1 MSAMLDAVRESAGRV
16 FAAVAGL
23 DFAGGWSV
31 VAANGLAGML
41 LPENPGWEGFAAVAE
56 LAGYHAVGLPVG
68 EAMIGAAA
76 LTAMG
81 LPATGVISVGE
92 AVGDLADGRFTGVV
106 CGVPWGADSAVAVA
120 ESGGAVFAVE
130 VRRGAVTRGQN
141 VAGEAR
147 DSLLFRESVVLGVVP
162 AGLPLLWQVAVLR
175 AAQSAGALRRALA
188 LSIEHAN
195 TRQQFGRALGKFQAV
210 QQALAVLAEESAA
223 CGSAAAGAAAVLADG
238 GDAGLAVENFRVVE
252 NLRNQTHAVVLVKL
266 ALVAGDDASAFL
278 AAMLEG
284 IEPVVGQFGGVR
296 MAENAK
302 NAAIMFGVMFW
313 LGLHRA
319 PLNLNRERRLAQ
331 AGMKCRRH
339 FTAGCN
345 RVLQRRSGRRK
356 FCRHPRDELDRE
368 QIRPQGFHEF
378 RRQAFGFFIAA
389 GAAVEGFGFENE
401 FAVGV
406 QDAVAKVQPHTL
418 ESRQPDFNRQQVV
431 VARGEFVAE
440 LRLDDGENIIGFLQG
455 QHRRAE
461 CAHEFT
467 ARGLQQIEVAR
478 MVDVVADGAF
488 GVADAVVVTE
498 WFGHDGGQPSPIGP
512 QEHAE
517 NSICAAA
524 VCRYVG
530 GMSWPDIAT
539 LVIVLGVATFF
550 VWRSSG
556 TRNHKHNCGCGCAHE
571 NPTETPKDKT
581 AG

>member
-188 LSIEHAN
+188 L
-195 TRQQFGRALGKFQAV
+195 
-210 QQALAVLAEESAA
+210 LAEESAA

-238 GDAGLAVENFRVVE
+238 GDAGLAVAAAK
-252 NLRNQTHAVVLVKL
+252 LRACR
-266 ALVAGDDASAFL
+266 AAEAG
-278 AAMLEG
+278 
-284 IEPVVGQFGGVR
+284 
-296 MAENAK
+296 
-302 NAAIMFGVMFW
+302 AAIAHQVHGAIGFTQDYA
-313 LGLHRA
+313 LQRYT
-319 PLNLNRERRLAQ
+319 RRLAAWRGE
-331 AGMKCRRH
+331 AGNERYW
-339 FTAGCN
+339 AEVLGA
-345 RVLQRRSGRRK
+345 RV
-356 FCRHPRDELDRE
+356 
-368 QIRPQGFHEF
+368 
-378 RRQAFGFFIAA
+378 AAA
-389 GAAVEGFGFENE
+389 GA
-401 FAVGV
+401 
-406 QDAVAKVQPHTL
+406 DAIWDL
-418 ESRQPDFNRQQVV
+418 
-431 VARGEFVAE
+431 
-440 LRLDDGENIIGFLQG
+440 
-455 QHRRAE
+455 
-461 CAHEFT
+461 
-467 ARGLQQIEVAR
+467 
-478 MVDVVADGAF
+478 
-488 GVADAVVVTE
+488 VT
-498 WFGHDGGQPSPIGP
+498 GS
-512 QEHAE
+512 
-517 NSICAAA
+517 
-524 VCRYVG
+524 V
-530 GMSWPDIAT
+530 
-539 LVIVLGVATFF
+539 
-550 VWRSSG
+550 
-556 TRNHKHNCGCGCAHE
+556 
-571 NPTETPKDKT
+571 
-581 AG
+581 